1 MKKQEAQSIGEII
14 SQLLKDQ
21 NLDVKLNET
30 KLIKSWNSLLGDSVA
45 RYTTKLYI
53 HNRILYVQLS
63 SAVLRNELSMCRNM
77 LIQRLNKYISTEV
90 ITDII
95 FK

>member
-63 SAVLRNELSMCRNM
+63 SAACVEIC
-77 LIQRLNKYISTEV
+77 
-90 ITDII
+90 
-95 FK
+95 

>member
-77 LIQRLNKYISTEV
+77 LIQHLNKYIGTEV

>member
-30 KLIKSWNSLLGDSVA
+30 KLIKSWRFRRPLYDKTL
-45 RYTTKLYI
+45 YTQS
-53 HNRILYVQLS
+53 H
-63 SAVLRNELSMCRNM
+63 
-77 LIQRLNKYISTEV
+77 
-90 ITDII
+90 II
-95 FK
+95 CAAIICSPS

>member
-14 SQLLKDQ
+14 PQLLKDK

-77 LIQRLNKYISTEV
+77 LIQRLNKYIGTEV